1 MSSQLETFKSI
12 LPDYL
17 KKVLKG
23 SSLDY
28 RDMLGTVRT
37 HLKDLY
43 KDRGDWENCLRQYFL
58 CDEYQQ
64 SCHQANSCDEI
75 PEISIDEVRKMII
88 EEEHYSLSIS
98 KLHMLVDREKN
109 GTDTLWEQANLLG
122 ILPTRDEESLFKHFL
137 FTDGMTQNEC
147 DELLKNAINNRNI
160 IDVCTYC
167 LRKIFEDGIV
177 FSFPQVGEIMTQQ
190 RGKYYY
196 RGENAFYSQSN
207 ASFYRATEECIAGDI
222 KWIVDQLRLYECWE
236 TLDHLDAVKGWL
248 RSDNDYM
255 ALAQHYGFRTKMMDI
270 TTNIKTALF
279 FACCTFEN
287 NCWRP
292 LKYEEIEN
300 CDSRK
305 NIFNQGGDARYGIL
319 FRSPMDIMD
328 MKWAIHGRDN
338 YNQLITP
345 IGYQALQRC
354 STQSGY
360 MMFCPN
366 ENYDLKK
373 DTLFEK
379 YKFRLD
385 PSFCKEVYDMNE
397 RGNMIY
403 PNKDIP
409 GLEKHIKAINTT
421 RVFSRKTFN
430 ILMEQLGIYR
440 DGYISL
446 ESRAVSMNVE
456 AILGKE
462 GFYIKENVQHIPPSI
477 LKNMNQCYSKEFV
490 DSHMEIVPK
499 IAPKFFI

>member
-1 MSSQLETFKSI
+1 MSSHLENFKSI

-17 KKVLKG
+17 KKELKG

-58 CDEYQQ
+58 CDEYEGA
-64 SCHQANSCDEI
+64 CHYVNSCEEI
-75 PEISIDEVRKMII
+75 QEISIDDVRKMVV
-88 EEEHYSLSIS
+88 EEEQYSSSIS
-98 KLHMLVDREKN
+98 KLHMLMDREKK
-109 GTDTLWEQANLLG
+109 GTDTSWEQANLLG
-122 ILPTRDEESLFKHFL
+122 ILPTRDEDSLFKHFL
-137 FTDGMTQNEC
+137 FTDGMTPNER
-147 DELLKNAINNRNI
+147 DILLNDAINNRNI
-160 IDVCTYC
+160 INVCTDC

-190 RGKYYY
+190 RSKYYY

-207 ASFYRATEECIAGDI
+207 ASFYRAPKECISNDI
-222 KWIVDQLRLYECWE
+222 KGIVDQLRLYECWE
-236 TLDHLDAVKGWL
+236 TLDHLDTVKGWFQ
-248 RSDNDYM
+248 SDNDYL
-255 ALAQHYGFRTKMMDI
+255 ALAQHYGFRTKMLDI
-270 TTNIKTALF
+270 TSNIKTALF

-292 LKYEEIEN
+292 LKHEEIEN

-305 NIFNQGGDARYGIL
+305 SIFNQGGDARYGIL

-328 MKWAIHGRDN
+328 MKWAIHGNDD

-373 DTLFEK
+373 DDLFEK
-379 YKFRLD
+379 YKFRLE

-397 RGNMIY
+397 GGNMIY

-409 GLEKHIKAINTT
+409 GLEKYIKAINTT

-430 ILMEQLGIYR
+430 ILMKHLGIFKE
-440 DGYISL
+440 DYISL
-446 ESRAVSMNVE
+446 DARAVALIIE
-456 AILGKE
+456 AVLGKE

-477 LKNMNQCYSKEFV
+477 LKNMNQCYSMEYV
-490 DSHMEIVPK
+490 DSQMEVVPK